1 MIPKPRFLSV
11 SGAVLKGETMLRIVE
26 PRLRIHEVPLENV
39 QIVNSCV
46 TVELD
51 DESENRWR
59 LRFVFA
65 TLRLTT
71 MDCAEATAI
80 MAEMDGDVCYPDGRD
95 PDAWGGW
102 VRFLLEKTDSPLVPQ
117 ATADLRKYDGDERDL
132 HHYVMAVGDNLW
144 EIISEP
150 VEITKIAQSEKE

>member
-1 MIPKPRFLSV
+1 
-11 SGAVLKGETMLRIVE
+11 MLRIVE

-39 QIVNSCV
+39 QLVNSCV

-80 MAEMDGDVCYPDGRD
+80 MAETDGDVCYPDGRD
-95 PDAWGGW
+95 PDAWGGR

-117 ATADLRKYDGDERDL
+117 ATANLRKYDGDERDL

-150 VEITKIAQSEKE
+150 VEITKLTTSEKE

>member
-1 MIPKPRFLSV
+1 
-11 SGAVLKGETMLRIVE
+11 MLRIVE
-26 PRLRIHEVPLENV
+26 PQLRIHEVPLENV
-39 QIVNSCV
+39 QLVNSCV

-95 PDAWGGW
+95 SDAWGEW
-102 VRFLLEKTDSPLVPQ
+102 VRFLLEKTDSSLVPQ

-150 VEITKIAQSEKE
+150 VEITKLTTSEKE

>member
-1 MIPKPRFLSV
+1 MNPRFPLV
-11 SGAVLKGETMLRIVE
+11 SGGILKGEAMLRIVE

-39 QIVNSCV
+39 QLVNSCV

-71 MDCAEATAI
+71 MDCANATAI
-80 MAEMDGDVCYPDGRD
+80 MAEMDGDICYPDGRD
-95 PDAWGGW
+95 PDAWSRW

-117 ATADLRKYDGDERDL
+117 ANVNLRKYDHDGRDL

-144 EIISEP
+144 EIVSEP
-150 VEITKIAQSEKE
+150 VEITKIVKSEKE

>member
-39 QIVNSCV
+39 QLVNSCV

-51 DESENRWR
+51 DKSENRWR

-117 ATADLRKYDGDERDL
+117 ANANLRKYDGDERDL

>member
-1 MIPKPRFLSV
+1 MNPRFPLV
-11 SGAVLKGETMLRIVE
+11 SGGILKGEAMLRIVE

-39 QIVNSCV
+39 QLVNSCV

-71 MDCAEATAI
+71 MDCANATAI

-95 PDAWGGW
+95 PDAWSRW

-117 ATADLRKYDGDERDL
+117 ATTDLRKYDGDERDL

-150 VEITKIAQSEKE
+150 VEITKLTTSEKE

>member
-51 DESENRWR
+51 DESEDRWR

-102 VRFLLEKTDSPLVPQ
+102 VRFLLEKTDPPLVPQ
-117 ATADLRKYDGDERDL
+117 ATADLRKYDHDEKDL

-150 VEITKIAQSEKE
+150 VEITKIARSEKE

>member
-1 MIPKPRFLSV
+1 
-11 SGAVLKGETMLRIVE
+11 MLRIVE

-39 QIVNSCV
+39 QLVNSCV

-59 LRFVFA
+59 LRFAFA

-80 MAEMDGDVCYPDGRD
+80 MAEMDGNVCYPDGRD

-132 HHYVMAVGDNLW
+132 HHYIMAVGDNLW

-150 VEITKIAQSEKE
+150 VEITKLTTSEKE

>member
-1 MIPKPRFLSV
+1 
-11 SGAVLKGETMLRIVE
+11 MLRIVE

-39 QIVNSCV
+39 QLVNSCV

-95 PDAWGGW
+95 PGAWGGW

-117 ATADLRKYDGDERDL
+117 ATADPRKHDGDERGL

-144 EIISEP
+144 EIISKP
-150 VEITKIAQSEKE
+150 VEIAKLTTSEKE

>member
-1 MIPKPRFLSV
+1 MNPRFPLV
-11 SGAVLKGETMLRIVE
+11 SGGILKGEAMLRIVE
-26 PRLRIHEVPLENV
+26 PCLRIHEVPLENV
-39 QIVNSCV
+39 QLVNSCV

-51 DESENRWR
+51 DESENRWQ

-71 MDCAEATAI
+71 MDCANATAI

-95 PDAWGGW
+95 PNAWSRW

-117 ATADLRKYDGDERDL
+117 ANANLREYDHDERDL

-144 EIISEP
+144 EIVSEP
-150 VEITKIAQSEKE
+150 VEITKLTTSEKE

>member
-1 MIPKPRFLSV
+1 
-11 SGAVLKGETMLRIVE
+11 MLRIVE
-26 PRLRIHEVPLENV
+26 PQLRIHEVPLENV
-39 QIVNSCV
+39 QLVNSCV

-80 MAEMDGDVCYPDGRD
+80 MAEMDGTYATPTVVIPTLG
-95 PDAWGGW
+95 ANG
-102 VRFLLEKTDSPLVPQ
+102 FDSYWRRRIPRSFRKQPQ
-117 ATADLRKYDGDERDL
+117 ICGSTM
-132 HHYVMAVGDNLW
+132 VMK
-144 EIISEP
+144 EIFT
-150 VEITKIAQSEKE
+150 IT